1 MKKNRIRLT
10 ESQLHKLIKES
21 VKSFIKEGGH
31 LTWKDDD
38 GRMHTNSQDNWY
50 GIEGATF
57 VSHGEWSDGEIYFDY
72 EGEQYVINANDA
84 EEWLWDDFKEYCEEN
99 NLNPDEHSDDEIWYN
114 FARNEGYD
122 VLLNLG
128 PYNES
133 YEMNESKKR
142 KVRLTE
148 SQLHRIIK
156 ESVDDMLKEL
166 NRPKTDDEKVSIIN
180 QINNGNYDFELKNI
194 DSDEW
199 ISDIGRKYGADAKR
213 AAIDRRFVV
222 SKYDAMK
229 YGKDPLAYNGKDVES
244 QKKNYQNDR
253 FGNPNIFDYSNSD
266 FHNDMTLGKYGDKL
280 FGKQIPNYDKL
291 WKEHNRALDESI
303 RRAIR
308 KALR

>member
-1 MKKNRIRLT
+1 MNKNRIRLT
-10 ESQLHKLIKES
+10 ESQLHNLIKKS
-21 VKSFIKEGGH
+21 VKSFINEGGH

-84 EEWLWDDFKEYCEEN
+84 EEWLWNDFKDYCEEN

-148 SQLHRIIK
+148 SQLHRVIK
-156 ESVDDMLKEL
+156 ESVKRVLREGNVIGSDYFPEGTNPNTKDGYLRLLVGKFVIEDGMDSMQALKKANE
-166 NRPKTDDEKVSIIN
+166 IIN
-180 QINNGNYDFELKNI
+180 QK
-194 DSDEW
+194 
-199 ISDIGRKYGADAKR
+199 
-213 AAIDRRFVV
+213 
-222 SKYDAMK
+222 
-229 YGKDPLAYNGKDVES
+229 
-244 QKKNYQNDR
+244 
-253 FGNPNIFDYSNSD
+253 
-266 FHNDMTLGKYGDKL
+266 
-280 FGKQIPNYDKL
+280 FGK
-291 WKEHNRALDESI
+291 
-303 RRAIR
+303 
-308 KALR
+308 

>member
-1 MKKNRIRLT
+1 MRKNRIRLT

-21 VKSFIKEGGH
+21 VKSFINEGGH

-84 EEWLWDDFKEYCEEN
+84 EEWLWNDFKDYCEEN

-148 SQLHRIIK
+148 ADLKQIAK
-156 ESVDDMLKEL
+156 KSVKKILKEATL
-166 NRPKTDDEKVSIIN
+166 AKKYTDVIMSFINPYRPLLSERFFEKVKSSFT
-180 QINNGNYDFELKNI
+180 QYVMFYGVDQLSEETMEEWLKGRISTMMETEIENRQSPHRNPYLS
-194 DSDEW
+194 DSP
-199 ISDIGRKYGADAKR
+199 GRVLTNDYGEFMGVTD
-213 AAIDRRFVV
+213 
-222 SKYDAMK
+222 
-229 YGKDPLAYNGKDVES
+229 
-244 QKKNYQNDR
+244 
-253 FGNPNIFDYSNSD
+253 
-266 FHNDMTLGKYGDKL
+266 
-280 FGKQIPNYDKL
+280 
-291 WKEHNRALDESI
+291 
-303 RRAIR
+303 
-308 KALR
+308 

>member
-1 MKKNRIRLT
+1 MKKNRI
-10 ESQLHKLIKES
+10 
-21 VKSFIKEGGH
+21 
-31 LTWKDDD
+31 
-38 GRMHTNSQDNWY
+38 
-50 GIEGATF
+50 
-57 VSHGEWSDGEIYFDY
+57 
-72 EGEQYVINANDA
+72 
-84 EEWLWDDFKEYCEEN
+84 
-99 NLNPDEHSDDEIWYN
+99 
-114 FARNEGYD
+114 
-122 VLLNLG
+122 
-128 PYNES
+128 
-133 YEMNESKKR
+133 
-142 KVRLTE
+142 RLTE

-156 ESVDDMLKEL
+156 ESVDDILKEL

-180 QINNGNYDFELKNI
+180 QINNGDYDFELKNI

-229 YGKDPLAYNGKDVES
+229 YGKDPLAYNEKDVES

-291 WKEHNRALDESI
+291 WREHNRALDESI

>member
-1 MKKNRIRLT
+1 MKKNRI
-10 ESQLHKLIKES
+10 
-21 VKSFIKEGGH
+21 
-31 LTWKDDD
+31 
-38 GRMHTNSQDNWY
+38 
-50 GIEGATF
+50 
-57 VSHGEWSDGEIYFDY
+57 
-72 EGEQYVINANDA
+72 
-84 EEWLWDDFKEYCEEN
+84 
-99 NLNPDEHSDDEIWYN
+99 
-114 FARNEGYD
+114 
-122 VLLNLG
+122 
-128 PYNES
+128 
-133 YEMNESKKR
+133 
-142 KVRLTE
+142 RLTE

-156 ESVDDMLKEL
+156 ESVDDILKEL

-199 ISDIGRKYGADAKR
+199 ISDIGHKYGADAKR

-229 YGKDPLAYNGKDVES
+229 YGKDPLAYNEKDIES

-266 FHNDMTLGKYGDKL
+266 FHNDRTLGKDGDKL

-291 WKEHNRALDESI
+291 WKEHNGELDESI